1 MLHNWSTHAF
11 QQQDSEMPLS
21 YSLFAALL
29 GFISHH
35 LIFIRG
41 EHHEEGPLWL
51 RLYLLVSAMLFVGQM
66 VIGHAQVQ
74 EAAVAV
80 SWVMTS
86 FSASLFTS
94 ILVYRIFF
102 HRLRSFPGP
111 FLAKTTKFW
120 HVSKVARNSDNFR
133 QLDNLYHRYGDFV
146 RTGRLRGVF

>member
-1 MLHNWSTHAF
+1 MLHSCSTLAF
-11 QQQDSEMPLS
+11 QRQVSEMPLS
-21 YSLFAALL
+21 YSLFAASL

-41 EHHEEGPLWL
+41 EHYEESPLWL

-66 VIGHAQVQ
+66 VIDHAQAR

-86 FSASLFTS
+86 FSASLLTS
-94 ILVYRIFF
+94 ILIYRIFF

-120 HVSKVARNSDNFR
+120 HVSAVARNSDNFC
-133 QLDNLYHRYGDFV
+133 QLDRLYHRYGDFV